1 MTVKMKEVAP
11 KFYKW
16 LDLKEL
22 RKLGFIELFFFISL
36 KQQRLMSEHFLV
48 LIMYILLRSKTFTMK
63 NIMQISV
70 VQLHSHLHH

>member
-22 RKLGFIELFFFISL
+22 RKLGFIELFFF
-36 KQQRLMSEHFLV
+36 HFFETAAFYV
-48 LIMYILLRSKTFTMK
+48 
-63 NIMQISV
+63 
-70 VQLHSHLHH
+70 